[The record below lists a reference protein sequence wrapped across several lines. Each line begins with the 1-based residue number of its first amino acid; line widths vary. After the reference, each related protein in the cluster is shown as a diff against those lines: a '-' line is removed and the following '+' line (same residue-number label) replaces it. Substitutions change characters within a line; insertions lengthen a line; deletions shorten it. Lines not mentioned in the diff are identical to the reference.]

1 MRRLPGSELVIV
13 GWLGTISGMSESIV
27 AATDRFAALEED
39 KTALA
44 LLNQCRPVPIAK
56 PN

>member
-1 MRRLPGSELVIV
+1 LLAG
-13 GWLGTISGMSESIV
+13 LGTISGMSESIV

-44 LLNQCRPVPIAK
+44 LLNQCRPVPIAN